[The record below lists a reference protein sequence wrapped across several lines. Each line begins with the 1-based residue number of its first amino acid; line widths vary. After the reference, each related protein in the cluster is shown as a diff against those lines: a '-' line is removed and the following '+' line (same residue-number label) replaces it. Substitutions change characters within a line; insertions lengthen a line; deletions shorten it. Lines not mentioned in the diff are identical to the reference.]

1 MKIIKQLPKTLE
13 KYNYIFIGSGLSAAV
28 IASQL
33 ASNNKIL
40 IIEKRNNIG
49 GNIYDYDKNGILVHK
64 YGPHIFHTNNEDVYK
79 FISKYTKFNNF
90 KNIVNAQIGD
100 KLIPLP
106 IDQVS
111 LKTLFPN
118 KADDFIKYLKAKFS
132 NRDKVTILELST
144 IDKYQEIFKEIYQRV
159 FVSYTIKMWNKKVE
173 ELDVSVFSRVPIYL
187 NSYEGYFTDKY
198 EGMPINGFTSIIESL
213 LKSNNIDVIL
223 NTNALEYFNFKNNEI
238 YYKEAKLDKT
248 LFSSSPIDEMFNFK
262 FGELP
267 YRSLNIAFETLNTK
281 HLQKTTV
288 VNYPE
293 DPKMTRISEYKNF
306 NPERHNEADTIISKE
321 YPGQYD
327 KKSKL
332 FNEPYY
338 PIPNDESRQKYN
350 RYLELAKSTK
360 NLELIGRLANYK
372 YINMDQAIKEAL
384 EIVKKYK

>member
-1 MKIIKQLPKTLE
+1 M
-13 KYNYIFIGSGLSAAV
+13 SAAV

-64 YGPHIFHTNNEDVYK
+64 YGPHIFHTNDEDVYK

-106 IDQVS
+106 INQVS

-159 FVSYTIKMWNKKVE
+159 FVSYTVKMWNKKVE

-248 LFSSSPIDEMFNFK
+248 LFSSAPIDEMFNFK

-281 HLQKTTV
+281 HLQKTAV

-306 NPERHNEADTIISKE
+306 NQERHNEADTIISKE

>member
-64 YGPHIFHTNNEDVYK
+64 YGPHIFHTNDEDVYK
-79 FISKYTKFNNF
+79 FIIKYTKFNNF

-106 IDQVS
+106 INQVS

-132 NRDKVTILELST
+132 NRDKVTVLELST

-159 FVSYTIKMWNKKVE
+159 FVSYTVKMWNKKVE

-248 LFSSSPIDEMFNFK
+248 LFSSAPIDEMFNFK

-281 HLQKTTV
+281 HLQKTAV

-350 RYLELAKSTK
+350 RYLELAKLTK

>member
-64 YGPHIFHTNNEDVYK
+64 YGPHIFHTNDEDVYK
-79 FISKYTKFNNF
+79 FIIKYTKFNNF

-106 IDQVS
+106 INQVS

-132 NRDKVTILELST
+132 NRDKVTVLELST

-159 FVSYTIKMWNKKVE
+159 FVSYTVKMWNKKVE

-248 LFSSSPIDEMFNFK
+248 LFSSATIDEMFNFK

-281 HLQKTTV
+281 HLQKTAV

-327 KKSKL
+327 KQSKL

-350 RYLELAKSTK
+350 RYLELAKLTK